1 MGDDAFEEV
10 LEIDSTQ
17 VSQAGGGGGGGG
29 GAAEE

>member
-17 VSQAGGGGGGGG
+17 ISQAGGGGGG